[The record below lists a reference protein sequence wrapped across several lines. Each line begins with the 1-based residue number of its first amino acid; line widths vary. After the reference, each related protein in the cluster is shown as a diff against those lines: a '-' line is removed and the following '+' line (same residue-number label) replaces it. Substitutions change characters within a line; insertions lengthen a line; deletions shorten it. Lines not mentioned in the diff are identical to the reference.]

1 MFLLVNCEFFSV
13 CILISSLLGSEKY
26 ILMMKIGSTVCPS
39 NINELH
45 SGLAILFP
53 YMDMDCPDIKVLE
66 RYLLDMADT

>member
-1 MFLLVNCEFFSV
+1 
-13 CILISSLLGSEKY
+13 
-26 ILMMKIGSTVCPS
+26 MKIWSTVYPS